1 MKKTHFS
8 KLLMVA
14 FAAATLFLTSC
25 GKDVEPTP
33 AVISFAKVMLYHGAT
48 DAAAVN
54 LQVDGVTKNLD
65 SLKYSTATTYN
76 QTQLTAGK
84 KVVVTVLGAK
94 SGLKIATDSLLMN
107 KDIGYSFFVYQEND
121 AAKTVA
127 MIKAVDNLAL
137 PTAGNGRVR
146 LVNLIPDAPNG
157 IDVELVAVGGVATTR
172 SDFPAVKFKDIKD
185 FIDIKAGTYD
195 IKVKNAGLTTLAVTV
210 PVTITVADGKL
221 STVVVRGYT
230 FLAPPKG
237 SGLTVIANN

>member
-65 SLKYSTATTYN
+65 SVKYASWTNYF
-76 QTQLTAGK
+76 QTQLTGGK
-84 KVVVTVLGAK
+84 KVVVTATEAK
-94 SGLKIATDSLLMN
+94 SGIKIATDSLLMN
-107 KDIGYSFFVYQEND
+107 KDIGYSFFVFQDNNT
-121 AAKTVA
+121 AKTLT
-127 MIKAVDNLAL
+127 MIKSVDNLAL

-157 IDVELVAVGGVATTR
+157 VDVELVAVGGVATTR

-185 FIDIKAGTYD
+185 FIDIKAGMYD
-195 IKVKNAGLTTLAVTV
+195 IKVKNAGLTTLAVSLPLTV
-210 PVTITVADGKL
+210 SILDGKL
-221 STVVVRGYT
+221 LTIVARGYT
-230 FLAPPKG
+230 TLAPPKG
-237 SGLTVIANN
+237 SNVSVISNN